1 MEKKIIILIC
11 FALTSITLRAQLDGQ
26 TALFPW
32 ASPYYNPGAVGMQNN
47 TLCFTFMF
55 LNQNSGFKPSEN
67 LSSQTGTDQTT
78 GTEQQ
83 FQGIRD
89 FLVNAEFYSRKIR
102 GAIGLSVLSDDI
114 GPMKNIGVRLGY
126 TYRMKLGSGDF
137 GVGFQANLVSQTF
150 KSNEWLPGVEGD
162 PIVDGLRV
170 SPPSYLNMDFS
181 LGLHYKAENWD
192 VGASVVNLLGE
203 KNPLKSEGVSLVLS
217 GGPGLYLARHLY
229 VHGGYIWTLPNP
241 SWTIEPK
248 AIIKTDFSTFQ
259 TDIMI
264 LTRYNGIIWTG
275 LDYRIQDAVSVLIG
289 ARPFFNSSNNYLKGL
304 DVGFAYGIDTKKFGY
319 KSGGGSFGHF
329 EVVLKYCFDIYKA
342 ETFFGYGS
350 SRAIYRNQY

>member
-11 FALTSITLRAQLDGQ
+11 FVVSSITLKAQLDGQ

-47 TLCFTFMF
+47 TLCFTFLF
-55 LNQNSGFKPSEN
+55 FNQNSGFTPSEG
-67 LSSQTGTDQTT
+67 LVSGDEQSSASENQY
-78 GTEQQ
+78 
-83 FQGIRD
+83 FHGIRD
-89 FLVNAEFYSRKIR
+89 FMVNAEFYSRKIR

-114 GPMKNIGVRLGY
+114 GPQRNIGVRLGY

-137 GVGFQANLVSQTF
+137 GVGFQANLHNMTYKPNNWVYIDP
-150 KSNEWLPGVEGD
+150 ND
-162 PIVDGLRV
+162 PIIHELETN
-170 SPPSYLNMDFS
+170 PPSYLNMDFG
-181 LGLHYKAENWD
+181 LGVHYKAETWD
-192 VGASVVNLLGE
+192 VGASVVNLMGKE
-203 KNPLKSEGVSLVLS
+203 VPIVLS
-217 GGPGLYLARHLY
+217 GGEGLRLARQLY
-229 VHGGYIWTLPNP
+229 IHGGYIWTLPNP
-241 SWTIEPK
+241 SWTLEPK
-248 AIIKTDFSTFQ
+248 ALIKTDFATFQ
-259 TDIMI
+259 TDLMV

-275 LDYRIQDAVSVLIG
+275 LNYRIQDAVTVLIG

-304 DVGFAYGIDTKKFGY
+304 DVGFAYGIDTKKFAY

-329 EVVLKYCFDIYKA
+329 ELVLKYCFDIYKT